1 MNKAWQAAEQFT
13 LTGEIEDVCVYG
25 DGNINDTYLVRSNPF
40 DPFILQRINMH
51 VFKKPQ
57 LIIANVRVFVEHVK
71 GKLKLERDDPQR
83 RWAVPSIMTTHQGDD
98 YFIDPQGNFWRAS
111 SFVENARSFGTVQN
125 EAHAWEAGYAL
136 GRFQSLLSDLNP
148 NNLYDTLVGFHITP
162 QYLQAY
168 DEVMNENPSEKSTAD
183 LRYCHRMI
191 AEHREWASVLEDAKG
206 QGMLQV
212 RIMHGDPKVD
222 NIMICN
228 ETGQAVSMIDL
239 DTVKPGLVQY
249 DIGDCLR
256 SSCNLLGE
264 TPANID
270 EVRFETDL
278 AQAILDGYTSVANQ
292 FLTHDDYAFIFDSI
306 RLLTFEL
313 GIRFFADYLAGDIY
327 YKVKYPEHNLER
339 AITQFR
345 LTESIET
352 QAATIRKIIA
362 DLNPYS

>member
-1 MNKAWQAAEQFT
+1 VCGIYSWRPWQ
-13 LTGEIEDVCVYG
+13 
-25 DGNINDTYLVRSNPF
+25 
-40 DPFILQRINMH
+40 
-51 VFKKPQ
+51 
-57 LIIANVRVFVEHVK
+57 HVK
-71 GKLKLERDDPQR
+71 GKLKLESDDPHR
-83 RWAVPSIMTTHQGDD
+83 RWDVPSIIPTHQGDD

-111 SFVENARSFGTVQN
+111 SFVENTRTFGTVQN

-136 GRFQSLLSDLNP
+136 GRFQSLLSELNP
-148 NNLYDTLVGFHITP
+148 DELHDTLLGFHITP
-162 QYLQAY
+162 QYLQTY
-168 DEVMNENPSEKSTAD
+168 DEVMNKPLRNKASAEI
-183 LRYCHRMI
+183 RYCHRMI
-191 AEHREWASVLEDAKG
+191 AERWEWASVLEDAKN
-206 QGMLQV
+206 QGLLQV

-222 NIMICN
+222 NIMICD
-228 ETGQAVSMIDL
+228 ETGQAVSIIDL

-264 TPANID
+264 TPSNID

-278 AQAILDGYTSVANQ
+278 AQAILDGYTSVGNK
-292 FLTHDDYAFIFDSI
+292 FLTPDDYAYIYDSI

-313 GIRFFADYLAGDIY
+313 GLRFFADYLAGDIY

-352 QAATIRKIIA
+352 QEATIRKIIA
-362 DLNPYS
+362 DLNPYLK